1 MLSAEQARFAN
12 KMPKKM
18 RVDELLVEKALCE
31 TIEDARKYIMAG
43 QVRAGNDR
51 VIQKSTEMLPLDNP
65 LFLNLPSPYV
75 SRGAYKLKPALEEF
89 SHDCSGKVA
98 LDLGSSTG
106 GFTDLMLQS
115 GCEKVF
121 AVDVGTGQ
129 LHYKLRTDSRVIS
142 LERTNARTL
151 SDEQITEKVDL
162 LTSDV
167 SFISVTKVL
176 PSADRFMKSKA
187 LAMILVKPQFEC
199 PKHLVGDGIIRD
211 EELRMQMVEK
221 VKSFC
226 ETELNWSFLKFFPSP
241 LKGPKGNQEY
251 VAVFRK

>member
-1 MLSAEQARFAN
+1 
-12 KMPKKM
+12 MPKKM

-31 TIEDARKYIMAG
+31 TINDARKYIIAG
-43 QVRAGNDR
+43 QVRSGNDR
-51 VIQKSTEMLPLDNP
+51 VIQKSTEVLPLESP
-65 LFLNLPSPYV
+65 LFLDLPSPYV

-89 SHDCSGKVA
+89 SPDCTGKIA

-129 LHYKLRTDSRVIS
+129 LHYKLRTDSRVVS
-142 LERTNARTL
+142 LEKTNARTL
-151 SDEQITEKVDL
+151 TEEQITEGVDL
-162 LTSDV
+162 VTSDV

-176 PSADRFMKSKA
+176 PSADKFMKSGA

-199 PKHLVGDGIIRD
+199 PRHLVGDGIIRD
-211 EELRMQMVEK
+211 EDLRLEMVEK

-226 ETELNWSFLKFFPSP
+226 TDELSWSFLKVFPSP

-251 VAVFRK
+251 VAVFEK